1 MALSRSRV
9 NPYNVLKLRKLTHIP
24 SHFAKIS
31 ISGIENINL
40 IDTWIYHNLD
50 SRYCI
55 KFSYIV
61 DDNKKLKEVCEIGVE
76 DAKELTMLSLGCPY
90 LK

>member
-1 MALSRSRV
+1 MALSRGRV
-9 NPYNVLKLRKLTHIP
+9 NPYNVLGLRRLKHIP
-24 SHFAKIS
+24 PHFAKIS
-31 ISGIENINL
+31 LAKVDNIAL
-40 IDTWIYHNLD
+40 IDGWIYHNLD

-55 KFSYIV
+55 RPTYTL
-61 DDNKKLKEVCEIGVE
+61 DDNNKLKEVYEIGVE